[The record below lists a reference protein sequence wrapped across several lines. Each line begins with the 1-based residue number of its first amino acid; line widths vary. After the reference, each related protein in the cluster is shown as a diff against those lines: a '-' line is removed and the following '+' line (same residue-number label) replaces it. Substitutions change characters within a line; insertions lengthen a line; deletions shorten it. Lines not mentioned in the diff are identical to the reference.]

1 MKPKKKKRLLKILKN
16 IQNEQLYHQWNSKSI
31 FLSLPINWVDIN
43 ERKQFLLDLMLSSM
57 INNKECK
64 VEALEKALHHDD

>member
-1 MKPKKKKRLLKILKN
+1 MNNYTINKIPKVF
-16 IQNEQLYHQWNSKSI
+16 
-31 FLSLPINWVDIN
+31 FLSFPVNWVDIN